1 MIKPCRLTLLL
12 LLAAPLAARAH
23 TLPVTGVVIHSG
35 PHSTS
40 IAVTVHLPLLAGA
53 DPATTIPPRLHIRL
67 DGTLFQPTHIEIQR
81 DSQND
86 TVTWSAEDD
95 RPARTI
101 AVDSPVFP
109 DHPEDTTV
117 VLIYQQDRSGPNGG
131 QDGLTGRMIL
141 TPAHPSAV
149 SGESLFTVLRRF
161 IVMGVLHILSGP
173 DHILFVLGLILA
185 GGTVRQLLGLVT
197 AFTLAHSIT
206 LSLTALGIASLSP
219 RIVEPVIAFS
229 IIVVGLENL
238 LRHGADYRLRVGLA
252 FGFGFFHGFGFA
264 GALTE
269 VGLPQQA
276 IGWSLAAFNLGVEIG
291 QGCILLTV
299 LPILHLIARSSKRAS
314 QLTTRYLSIAIAI
327 AGAIWLIERI

>member
-1 MIKPCRLTLLL
+1 LALTFADLRWIRRSLALL
-12 LLAAPLAARAH
+12 LLAAAPWTARAH
-23 TLPVTGVVIHSG
+23 TLPVTGVVIHTG
-35 PHSTS
+35 PQSTR

-67 DGTLFQPTHIEIQR
+67 DGAAFQPTHIEIER

-86 TVTWSAEDD
+86 TVTWSAADD
-95 RPARTI
+95 RAARTI
-101 AVDSPVFP
+101 AVDAPVFP

-117 VLIYQQDRSGPNGG
+117 VLIYEGER
-131 QDGLTGRMIL
+131 LTGRMIL

-149 SGESLFTVLRRF
+149 SGEGLFGILRRF
-161 IVMGVLHILSGP
+161 VVMGVLHILSGP
-173 DHILFVLGLILA
+173 DHILFLLGLILA

-206 LSLTALGIASLSP
+206 LSLTALGIATLSP

-238 LRHGADYRLRVGLA
+238 WRRGANYRVRIGLA

-269 VGLPQQA
+269 AGLPQQA
-276 IGWSLAAFNLGVEIG
+276 IGWSLAAFNCGVEIG
-291 QGCILLTV
+291 QGCILLVV
-299 LPILHLIARSSKRAS
+299 LPILHWIARASPRART
-314 QLTTRYLSIAIAI
+314 LTTRWLSIGIAI
-327 AGAIWLIERI
+327 AGAVWFFERI